1 MLRCDA
7 EAVKIECPGTGNRDE
22 MGKQPMDAI
31 ASVIDKALNI
41 LATMRIADVIDI
53 LIVAYLIYEGIWLV
67 RRTNSYNLTKGLAF
81 LLLVWAL
88 AEVFRLNMI
97 SSLLRKAVELGLIVL
112 VILFQ
117 PELRRLLERMGSSLT
132 TNRVIGGPTME
143 TAIAQT
149 VLACKEMSES
159 RTGALIIFE
168 RNVKLNVIMG
178 TGTIVNA
185 DVSAELLKNM
195 FFNKA
200 PLHDGAVIIRD
211 GRLAAAGCV
220 LPLTQSTNLSKE
232 LGMRHRAGI
241 GLSEQSDAVVVI
253 VSEETGA
260 ISMAV
265 DGMLKRHLS
274 APTLDKLLHS
284 ELVVEEEKKSRGS
297 AFLTMITNRFKRNKD
312 EETKSHS

>member
-1 MLRCDA
+1 MKAVRRVRRA
-7 EAVKIECPGTGNRDE
+7 ETERDE
-22 MGKQPMDAI
+22 DEPMDTI
-31 ASVIDKALNI
+31 ASVIDRAINI
-41 LATMRIADVIDI
+41 LSTIRVFDVIDI
-53 LIVAYLIYEGIWLV
+53 LIVAYLIYEVVWLV
-67 RRTNSYNLTKGLAF
+67 RRTNSYNLTKGLVL

-88 AEVFRLNMI
+88 AEVFKLNMI

-117 PELRRLLERMGSSLT
+117 PEIRRVLERMGSSLT
-132 TNRVIGGPTME
+132 TNRVVGGPE
-143 TAIAQT
+143 SESAISQT
-149 VLACKEMSES
+149 VAACKEMSES

-168 RNVKLNVIMG
+168 RNVKLNTIIA
-178 TGTIVNA
+178 TGTVVNA

-200 PLHDGAVIIRD
+200 PLHDGAVIIRA

-265 DGMLKRHLS
+265 DGSLKRHLS
-274 APTLDKLLHS
+274 PAMLDKLLHS
-284 ELVVEEEKKSRGS
+284 ELIVEEEKKARGS
-297 AFLTMITNRFKRNKD
+297 AFFAGLLSRMKGKQNENTKKNR
-312 EETKSHS
+312 

>member
-1 MLRCDA
+1 
-7 EAVKIECPGTGNRDE
+7 
-22 MGKQPMDAI
+22 MDAI
-31 ASVIDKALNI
+31 TDVLGKALNI
-41 LATMRIADVIDI
+41 LSTMRIFDVIDI
-53 LIVAYLIYEGIWLV
+53 LIVAYLIYRAIWLV
-67 RRTNSYNLTKGLAF
+67 RRTNLFNLTKGLVV
-81 LLLVWAL
+81 LLAVWAL

-132 TNRVIGGPTME
+132 TNRGVSSPVME
-143 TAIAQT
+143 TAITQT

-168 RNVKLNVIMG
+168 RNVRLNTVIG

-185 DVSAELLKNM
+185 DVSAELMKNM

-200 PLHDGAVIIRD
+200 PLHDGAVIIRE

-220 LPLTQSTNLSKE
+220 LPLTQNTNLSKE

-260 ISMAV
+260 ISMAI

-274 APTLDKLLHS
+274 AQTLNKLLHS
-284 ELVVEEEKKSRGS
+284 ELIVEEEKKARG
-297 AFLTMITNRFKRNKD
+297 AAGLWEALVKRVKGNKN
-312 EETKSHS
+312 EESKKTV

>member
-1 MLRCDA
+1 
-7 EAVKIECPGTGNRDE
+7 
-22 MGKQPMDAI
+22 MDAI
-31 ASVIDKALNI
+31 TSVIGKAWNI
-41 LATMRIADVIDI
+41 LSTMRIFDLIDI
-53 LIVAYLIYEGIWLV
+53 LIVAYLIYRAIGLV
-67 RRTNSYNLTKGLAF
+67 RRTNLYNLTKGLVV
-81 LLLVWAL
+81 LLAVWAL
-88 AEVFRLNMI
+88 AEVFSLHMI
-97 SSLLRKAVELGLIVL
+97 SSLLRKTVELGLIVL

-117 PELRRLLERMGSSLT
+117 PELRRLLERMGSSLS
-132 TNRVIGGPTME
+132 TNRSSASPVLE

-149 VLACKEMSES
+149 VLACGEMSLS
-159 RTGALIIFE
+159 KTGALIIFE
-168 RNVKLNVIMG
+168 RNIRLNTVIA

-185 DVSAELLKNM
+185 DVSAELIKNM

-274 APTLDKLLHS
+274 AATLDKLLRS
-284 ELVVEEEKKSRGS
+284 ELIVEEEKKPTGLAAVWQGLVKWVKGDRHEK
-297 AFLTMITNRFKRNKD
+297 AEKTL
-312 EETKSHS
+312 